1 MPDSKTPAQVRT
13 ILTVD
18 NLPNLAAADFP
29 VSTAGQT
36 ALDLK
41 SDTSAVLT
49 KADNLA
55 SLASASTARTN
66 LGLGDAATKDVD
78 DLPISTATQ
87 TALGAKAS
95 PFTGLREQHLRELAS
110 ARDTLPKAAVVILLG
125 QSLNAGR
132 GGSIV
137 QGVANDKTMMFVGGA
152 HASAWGFWSTN
163 PEHAVHYSEMAS
175 AVVLAEGGEGQSPCA
190 GVGSAIV
197 GGVFDRAYVCSI
209 AIGARGI
216 DKLSAGGPKANLAA
230 AIERGCTLAIADGYD
245 PQVMFYSAHG
255 EADSAASMSE
265 ADYYAKAK
273 FYYEGAQLQAAQF
286 MGKPRYQAP
295 VILTQPILQSSED
308 VRNIKEAIRRIS
320 HDTPGVFDLGPAYQ
334 WPAKTDRVHSTP
346 TGSVMRG
353 EAVGRAFRVYF
364 ESGDQTIPLEI
375 VDVTWDGSTEFVATF
390 NAPVIRDT
398 TLNVGQNLVTT
409 LAEDGFEWIDNGSQ
423 VAVTAIAYEGYKVRG
438 TLGAG
443 PAGTTAQQVLRIAEQ
458 TTPNTLTAGATNLAG
473 SIVRADKDGWPS
485 LIDHTYDNRVW
496 AMPQR
501 FTNVRDA

>member
-1 MPDSKTPAQVRT
+1 MTDTKTPAQVRT
-13 ILTVD
+13 ILAVD
-18 NLPNLAAADFP
+18 QLDNTSDADKP
-29 VSTAGQT
+29 VSTAGQA

-55 SLASASTARTN
+55 SLASAPTARTS
-66 LGLGDAATKDVD
+66 LGLGDAAVKDED
-78 DLPISTATQ
+78 DLSIGTATQ
-87 TALGAKAS
+87 AALDAKAS
-95 PFTGLREQHLRELAS
+95 TFTGLRTQHFRELAS

-125 QSLNAGR
+125 QSLNAAR
-132 GGSIV
+132 GSIA
-137 QGVANDKTMMFVGGA
+137 QSAANGKTMMFVGGA

-163 PEHAVHYSEMAS
+163 VENAAHYSEMAS
-175 AVVLAEGGEGQSPCA
+175 SVVLAEGGDGQSPCA
-190 GVGSAIV
+190 GVGAAIV
-197 GGVFDRAYVCSI
+197 GGVFDRSYVCSI
-209 AIGARGI
+209 AIGSRGI

-230 AIERGCTLAIADGYD
+230 AIERGCALAVAAGYD

-255 EADSAASMSE
+255 EADATASMSE
-265 ADYYAKAK
+265 DDYYAKAK

-295 VILTQPILQSSED
+295 VILTQPILQQNED
-308 VRNIKEAIRRIS
+308 ARSIKEAIRRIA
-320 HDTPGVFDLGPAYQ
+320 HDTPGVIDLGSIYQ
-334 WPAKTDRVHSTP
+334 WPAETDRIHPTP
-346 TGSVMRG
+346 TSYVMRG
-353 EAVGRAFRVYF
+353 EAIGKAFRSYF

-390 NAPVIRDT
+390 NAPIVKDT

-423 VAVTAIAYEGYKVRG
+423 VAVTAISYEGYKVRG

-443 PAGTTAQQVLRIAEQ
+443 PSGTTAQQVLRIAEQ
-458 TTPNTLTAGATNLAG
+458 TTPSTLTAGATNLAG

-485 LIDHTYDNRVW
+485 IIDHTYDNRVW